1 MASVN
6 FMKCKTAGEAKAMMR
21 HSEKEERLK
30 HQHSNPDIDKSLTK
44 DNASMYGLSYAEM
57 CEKYDERI
65 RVLDETTNTNKRADR
80 VTMFSLEFTVPEG
93 LPTYL
98 EEAYLS
104 DCEKLIAEQ
113 YGERNVIESTR
124 HLDEKHIYV
133 EKGEEKLSR
142 AHAHVFIVPEIDG
155 TLNGKKFS
163 SKAQMMK
170 LNKSINEMSL
180 EKYKI
185 PFMTGK
191 LARHQTVEQLKN
203 DSKIE
208 KQKITIQKNCEIL
221 ERQVERSQS
230 LKAEKEELK
239 KELASA
245 KEDFE
250 NEKIALE
257 QRYHEEQAR
266 ISADYA
272 EKRKSIAEKEKAL
285 EGRALSL
292 EELKTLESKRIWS
305 AEEKQNILKTAS
317 LSAHRAERVRDMKA
331 ERDEAVEA
339 KAALEDKNQSLRESL
354 DAYLPE
360 LNRDIQLATLENKVE
375 KLEKTLKVQEELI
388 KRHGLEQELKK
399 ITMQKNI
406 SLHSNFDIR

>member
-6 FMKCKTAGEAKAMMR
+6 FLKCKGAGAAKAVMR
-21 HSEKEERLK
+21 HSEKEERLR
-30 HQHSNPDIDKSLTK
+30 HEHANGDIDKSLTE
-44 DNASMYGLSYAEM
+44 NNSSLYGLSYEEM
-57 CEKYDERI
+57 CEKYSSRI
-65 RVLDETTNTNKRADR
+65 MELDATTNTNKRADR

-113 YGERNVIESTR
+113 YGERNIIESAR
-124 HLDEKHIYV
+124 HLDEKHTYV
-133 EKGEEKLSR
+133 EKGVEKLSR

-155 TLNGKKFS
+155 KLNGKMFS
-163 SKAQMMK
+163 SKSQMMK
-170 LNKSINEMSL
+170 LNKAIDEMSI
-180 EKYKI
+180 EKYGI
-185 PFMTGK
+185 RFMTGK
-191 LARHQTVEQLKN
+191 QARHQTVEEMKHE
-203 DSKIE
+203 SRIE
-208 KQKITIQKNCEIL
+208 KQKITIQKNHEVL
-221 ERQVERSQS
+221 ERQRERNLA
-230 LKAEKEELK
+230 LKSEKDHLK
-239 KELASA
+239 EQLAAA

-257 QRYHEEQAR
+257 QRYHEEQTR

-360 LNRDIQLATLENKVE
+360 LNRDIQLATIENKVE

>member
-6 FMKCKTAGEAKAMMR
+6 FLKCKGAGAAKAVMR
-21 HSEKEERLK
+21 HSEKEERLR
-30 HQHSNPDIDKSLTK
+30 HEHANADIDKSLTE
-44 DNASMYGLSYAEM
+44 NNSSLYGLSYEEM
-57 CEKYDERI
+57 CEKYSSRI
-65 RVLDETTNTNKRADR
+65 IELDATTNTNKRADR

-163 SKAQMMK
+163 SKSQMMK
-170 LNKSINEMSL
+170 LNKAIDEMSI
-180 EKYKI
+180 EKYGI
-185 PFMTGK
+185 RFMTGK
-191 LARHQTVEQLKN
+191 QARHQTVEEMKHE
-203 DSKIE
+203 SRIE
-208 KQKITIQKNCEIL
+208 KQKITIQKNHEVL
-221 ERQVERSQS
+221 ERQCERNLA
-230 LKAEKEELK
+230 LKSEKDHLKEEL
-239 KELASA
+239 AAA
-245 KEDFE
+245 KETFE
-250 NEKIALE
+250 NEKLELE
-257 QRYHEEQAR
+257 QKYHTENAR
-266 ISADYA
+266 IARDYA
-272 EKRKSIAEKEKAL
+272 KKRKSIVEKERAL

-292 EELKTLESKRIWS
+292 EELKTLESKRVWS
-305 AEEKQNILKTAS
+305 TEEKQNILKTAS
-317 LSAHRAERVRDMKA
+317 LSAHRAERVRDIKA

-339 KAALEDKNQSLRESL
+339 KAALEDENQSLRESL

-375 KLEKTLKVQEELI
+375 KLEKTLKAQEELI
-388 KRHGLEQELKK
+388 KQHGLERELKK

-406 SLHSNFDIR
+406 SLHSNSDIR

>member
-6 FMKCKTAGEAKAMMR
+6 FLKCKGAGAAKAVMR
-21 HSEKEERLK
+21 HSEKEERLR
-30 HQHSNPDIDKSLTK
+30 HEHANADIDKSLTE
-44 DNASMYGLSYAEM
+44 NNSSLYGLSYEEM
-57 CEKYDERI
+57 CEKYSSRI
-65 RVLDETTNTNKRADR
+65 IELDATTNTNKRADR

-104 DCEKLIAEQ
+104 DCEKIIAEQ
-113 YGERNVIESTR
+113 YGERNIVESTR
-124 HLDEKHIYV
+124 HLDEKHKYV
-133 EKGEEKLSR
+133 EKGEEKISR
-142 AHAHVFIVPEIDG
+142 AHAHVFVVPEIDG
-155 TLNGKKFS
+155 KLNGKQFS

-305 AEEKQNILKTAS
+305 AEEKENILKTAS
-317 LSAHRAERVRDMKA
+317 LSAQRAERARSMKA
-331 ERDEAVEA
+331 EKDEAVKARATLEA
-339 KAALEDKNQSLRESL
+339 ENRRLK
-354 DAYLPE
+354 DAYLPN
-360 LNRDIQLATLENKVE
+360 LDRDLKLATLENKVE
-375 KLEKTLKVQEELI
+375 KLERKIELQDKLI
-388 KRHGLEQELKK
+388 KQHGLEQELKK